1 MLRVKCAKCTHR
13 KCYLEGQNCTTIK
26 PEEVKSAYLD
36 ENLAIMKAAACTEG
50 RFYNNLTRLEETME
64 FCKLMGYQ
72 KIGMAF
78 CIGLS
83 QEAKL
88 IEEYFA
94 KFFEIYSVCCKVCGI
109 DKKYLELEQINK
121 DSRETMCNP
130 KMQAQVLNEE
140 DVDFCVSVG
149 LCVGHDAL
157 FTSGCNAPVS
167 CLVAKDRVLAH
178 NPLGAVYS
186 RYWRRKL
193 GINPPE
199 QV

>member
-1 MLRVKCAKCTHR
+1 MKCARCGHR
-13 KCYLEGQNCTTIK
+13 KCYLEGKNCTKIS
-26 PEEVKSAYLD
+26 PEEVVKAYQGEQLT
-36 ENLAIMKAAACTEG
+36 IMKAAACTEG
-50 RFYNNLTRLEETME
+50 RFYNNLTRLEETVE
-64 FCKLMGYQ
+64 FCKLAGYK

-78 CIGLS
+78 CIGLN

-88 IEEYFA
+88 IEAYFSQ
-94 KFFEIYSVCCKVCGI
+94 FFEVYSVCCKVCGI
-109 DKKYLELEQINK
+109 SKSELALEQIK
-121 DSRETMCNP
+121 EGARETMCNP
-130 KMQAQVLNEE
+130 LMQAGILKEKGVE
-140 DVDFCVSVG
+140 FCVTVG

-157 FTSGCNAPVS
+157 FTSACEVPVS

-193 GINPPE
+193 GINPPD